1 MITLFIT
8 DLLKII
14 LAKRLKSNLTPR
26 FIIKTKK
33 LVSFLIIGFGILL
46 LIQGF
51 FPDKIQEQL
60 DYIPETK
67 ERVQKNSNPI

>member
-14 LAKRLKSNLTPR
+14 LAKRLKNNLTPR

-33 LVSFLIIGFGILL
+33 LVSVLIIGFGILL
-46 LIQGF
+46 LIQGV

-60 DYIPETK
+60 HYIPDTK
-67 ERVQKNSNPI
+67 ERVQ